1 MYGMSLHF
9 FKLFISES
17 AHAALFDVLL
27 QLFSN
32 SLPDL
37 ARINELAA
45 GM

>member
-1 MYGMSLHF
+1 MQQA
-9 FKLFISES
+9 I
-17 AHAALFDVLL
+17 FDVLL
-27 QLFSN
+27 QLFSS